1 MRQKISE
8 YRYILSLCRI
18 KKGLQ
23 SFTLL
28 SSILGLEL
36 AVSVRIRIVPFQE
49 IFHTIFHL
57 LKKKWAQRRMI
68 IIYHYERIVSVHYA
82 VMNYLNRRH

>member
-8 YRYILSLCRI
+8 CRYILSLCRI

-23 SFTLL
+23 SFALL
-28 SSILGLEL
+28 SSVLGLES

-57 LKKKWAQRRMI
+57 LKKKWAQRRNN
-68 IIYHYERIVSVHYA
+68 RLYA
-82 VMNYLNRRH
+82 FNAYNRFAEDVKE

>member
-36 AVSVRIRIVPFQE
+36 AATVRTRVVPFQE

-57 LKKKWAQRRMI
+57 LKKKWAQRRI
-68 IIYHYERIVSVHYA
+68 DNNISLRE
-82 VMNYLNRRH
+82 NR